1 MGSLLDDHMLL
12 VFFLYGLAFFLLGTA
27 ILMQPMWGSAFN
39 IGNTLWLL
47 GCFGLLHGLGEWMDM
62 FLALGQ
68 KYWTPFDTAV
78 LRIASF
84 YFGAASFV
92 CLLLFSLRLVL
103 LNRFKRQF
111 LERAALMGSLLF
123 FVAVTSYG
131 VVTGFSSQWVIL
143 SQVLMRYLLGFPGAI
158 LAAVGFW
165 KQRKLSDI
173 KSLNSYHVDRSLTA
187 MAVIFA
193 FYALFA
199 GLVVPGTS
207 FFPASLLN
215 YETFRGG
222 LGIPVQLFRMGCALL
237 AAYFIADMLNRTIR
251 SRVALWTAL
260 FLTIE
265 LIIFG
270 IASGSLIYNDQL
282 EAFGAIRNQPT
293 SPIVIRKES
302 NELIFDLTSAYAAA
316 LAVTVL
322 VGALGVWWITRTA
335 LQPLQEAASA
345 AEQIDAKALSRR
357 LPEPRAQDEVGRLVR
372 VLNHSFDRLERR
384 FEQATRFSSDASHEL
399 KTPLT
404 IMRGEIE
411 AVLKEEVDNPRIQRL
426 LDSLL
431 AETQSVCD
439 IVDKLLLLSRADEGA
454 LTLTKE
460 ILDFSAI
467 CHELAEDAEILA
479 RPKRITTE
487 FEISPDVEVL
497 ADESYLRRVLLNLLD
512 NAIKYNIEGGSLSIS
527 LIKSH
532 ALAVF
537 RIANIG
543 LGISKEHETR
553 VFERFYRAD
562 PSRSSDTS
570 GSGLG
575 LSICREIVAAHGGQ
589 MWLDQPGSGWTAFIV
604 TLSGPKSES
613 HAGKN
618 GDQKAPFLSRL

>member
-12 VFFLYGLAFFLLGTA
+12 VFFLYGLAFFLPGTA
-27 ILMQPMWGSAFN
+27 ILIKPRRGSAFN

-47 GCFGLLHGLGEWMDM
+47 GCFGILHGLSEWMDM
-62 FLALGQ
+62 IPTLGQ
-68 KYWTPFDTAV
+68 KYWTPFGTVV

-84 YFGAASFV
+84 YFAAASFV
-92 CLLLFSLRLVL
+92 CLLQFSLRLIL
-103 LNRFKRQF
+103 LNRSKRQF
-111 LERAALMGSLLF
+111 FERITLMGSLLF
-123 FVAVTSYG
+123 LVAVTSYG
-131 VVTGFSSQWVIL
+131 VVTDFSNQWLIL

-158 LAAVGFW
+158 LTAVGFW
-165 KQRKLSDI
+165 KQRKPSDI
-173 KSLNSYHVDRSLTA
+173 PSPNSYNVDWSLTGV
-187 MAVIFA
+187 AVIFTL
-193 FYALFA
+193 YALFA
-199 GLVVPGTS
+199 GLVVPSTS

-222 LGIPVQLFRMGCALL
+222 VGIPVQLFRMGCALL
-237 AAYFIADMLNRTIR
+237 AAYFIAGILNRTIR

-260 FLTIE
+260 FLTVE

-270 IASGSLIYNDQL
+270 FASGSLIYNDQL

-293 SPIVIRKES
+293 SPIVVKKET
-302 NELIFDLTSAYAAA
+302 NELIYDLTSAYTTA

-322 VGALGVWWITRTA
+322 VGALGVWWITRKA
-335 LQPLQEAASA
+335 LQPLQVAASA
-345 AEQIDAKALSRR
+345 AEKIDAKALSRR
-357 LPEPRAQDEVGRLVR
+357 LPEPRDQDEVGRLVR

-384 FEQATRFSSDASHEL
+384 FEQTTRFSSDASHEL

-411 AVLKEEVDNPRIQRL
+411 AALKEEADNSRIRSL

-431 AETQSVCD
+431 AETQGVCD
-439 IVDKLLLLSRADEGA
+439 IVDKLLLLSRADEGT

-487 FEISPDVEVL
+487 FAISPDVEVL

-527 LIKSH
+527 LIRSD

-543 LGISKEHETR
+543 PGIPKEHETR

-562 PSRSSDTS
+562 PSRSSETS

-604 TLSGPKSES
+604 TLSGPKSET
-613 HAGKN
+613 
-618 GDQKAPFLSRL
+618 KAAKMEMKKPRFLPE